1 MTTTTVG
8 YEAGTPV
15 SWLASAGDKTL
26 TLTSLANGAVR
37 EGGKSAS
44 FLNAAGQ
51 LPAFIRWRL
60 ESQVG
65 SAATQGRELNLLV
78 GQSENATAGTDN
90 PAQLTGADATVT
102 SGTEL
107 LGQLDRVGSL
117 PFSNAIGTTVQK
129 TYLTSYPKSPYQI
142 PVLHNDTGQT
152 LGATAGNHKLIATPY
167 YQNAETP

>member
-1 MTTTTVG
+1 MATTTVG
-8 YEAGTPV
+8 FEAGTPV
-15 SWLASAGDKTL
+15 SWLSSGGDKLL
-26 TLTSLANGAVR
+26 TLTSKANGNVH
-37 EGGKSAS
+37 EGAKSGS

-65 SAATQGRELNLLV
+65 AAATQGRELNLFV
-78 GQSENATAGTDN
+78 GQSEHATAGTDN
-90 PAQLTGADATVT
+90 PAQLTGADADVT

-129 TYLTSYPKSPYQI
+129 VMLTSFPRSPYQI

-152 LGATAGNHKLIATPY
+152 LGSTAGNHKLIATPY
-167 YQNAETP
+167 YQNAET